1 MPVAPETT
9 RQSPTTL
16 VELIGRET
24 LQTIQDA
31 FATAFDIPTVILDH
45 EGQNV
50 NEITFRVK
58 FCEDLTRRSIAS
70 DRCLTCD
77 VAAMR
82 TSEITHRP
90 TTFECWNGLQDSTV
104 PIVSS
109 DGRLFGHFL
118 AGQVHFSVPD
128 DYGRWRTTAKELGLD
143 EDEYEQAVR
152 DVRVIPEEVYRHRI
166 DCLGILARMIADQA
180 SAALANRI
188 LLDEA
193 LSAHDQTRR
202 MTDELEAIASGVS
215 AISGSDD
222 LYAAVAR
229 LVESARGVV
238 DFDGAAVHVR
248 RSPGADVVP
257 ILLRDDGLV
266 DAEVYRRGVEI
277 ALAASAPAM
286 NDSQRTLAMPLVLDG
301 EALGALVVHR
311 HAPAVFGA
319 HDRDLLTIVGG
330 QVAAAIGVS
339 RLREETQRV
348 LAIAMTRDSEL
359 RQVSADVDGEV
370 ILRRLMDEAV
380 QTLAANDA
388 ALIPRAPG
396 AKALFR
402 DSSNPQERRFD
413 AAFEGAL
420 SRARGSGKVTETRFA
435 GSQIALIMPA
445 AAVGSRVG
453 FDLVMWRH
461 NAWTPLDIEL
471 VRSLAAGVEFVA
483 DAQRRRDASRQG
495 AARQRA
501 LSQLITGLETS
512 GVEGL
517 APLDQLLAEAVGVD
531 RAFRIQRSDLAG
543 IAVARSVDNAGTEMA
558 YPFMLQGDSSLRMP
572 DAIGDHALW
581 DGWGARVL
589 TAIGCDGS
597 EGIICAPIASS
608 THYAALIVET
618 GGRRSDDLRVR
629 LQTAADLIGLAT
641 AGATRGGGLAD
652 GRSFVFEQILL
663 AVNEGRAAVHQAAR
677 DGYFALGGVDLA
689 FDPFASLA
697 AIELPTDR
705 ARYTRCLEAA
715 RWAVDEREAA
725 ERARTT
731 VADARQ
737 QLDRSVA
744 EARQQSDY
752 AHLLMEALGGENPA
766 AAIVSCIASVRG
778 CAVLLEDVDGWPVS
792 GDVAARCGESI
803 DLVADDDALLG
814 RLWLDRFDDVGDMT
828 GERLAATI
836 GLRQTLATA
845 AHHQSIRSALVGA
858 LIDSSEA
865 TSDLH
870 LRCDEIGFDLTVP
883 RRVCVIGVDAS
894 EGSLDQVVRWLSA
907 WLVRQDTVGLVG
919 RRDRNAVLTG
929 PDNPS
934 WFAEVIAAVGD
945 VYPNTYAGLGHVAS
959 GIAGMQRS
967 YISGRQA
974 ADVLRVTGRMG
985 VLEIQDDSLES
996 ILLEAAEPARLVRF
1010 VESVLQ
1016 PLEEYD
1022 ERKGAELLRTLTAAV
1037 DLSWNLQAAA
1047 RSCHVH
1053 VTTFRYR
1060 LARIE
1065 QLIGVELSGAD
1076 GRLTVELALRARRIL
1091 A

>member
-1 MPVAPETT
+1 MSAALETT

-58 FCEDLTRRSIAS
+58 FCEDLTRQSTAS
-70 DRCLTCD
+70 ARCLTCD

-82 TSEITHRP
+82 TSEVTHRP
-90 TTFECWNGLQDSTV
+90 TTFECWNGLYDSTV

-118 AGQVHFSVPD
+118 AGQVHFSAPKE
-128 DYGRWRTTAKELGLD
+128 YGRWRTIARELGLD
-143 EDEYEQAVR
+143 EDEYEQAAR
-152 DVRVIPEEVYRHRI
+152 EIRVISEEVYLHRI

-180 SAALANRI
+180 SAALANRV
-188 LLDEA
+188 LLDDA

-222 LYAAVAR
+222 LFAVVAR
-229 LVESARGVV
+229 LVEAARGVV
-238 DFDGAAVHVR
+238 DFDGAAVYVR
-248 RSPGADVVP
+248 RSPDVDVVP
-257 ILLRDDGLV
+257 ILMRDDGLV
-266 DAEVYRRGVEI
+266 DADVYRRGVEI
-277 ALAASAPAM
+277 ALDGSIPAI
-286 NDSQRTLAMPLVLDG
+286 NGSERTLAMPLVLDG
-301 EALGALVVHR
+301 EALGALIVHR
-311 HAPAVFGA
+311 HAPAVFGS
-319 HDRDLLTIVGG
+319 HERDLLTIVGG

-370 ILRRLMDEAV
+370 ILMRLLAEAV
-380 QTLAANDA
+380 QALAASDA
-388 ALIPRAPG
+388 ALIPRALG
-396 AKALFR
+396 VKTLFR
-402 DSSNPQERRFD
+402 DESRPQERRFD

-420 SRARGSGKVTETRFA
+420 ARARGSGKGAETRFA
-435 GSQIALIMPA
+435 GKQIALIMPA

-453 FDLVMWRH
+453 FDLVIWRDS
-461 NAWTPLDIEL
+461 AWTPLDIEL

-512 GVEGL
+512 GAEGL
-517 APLDQLLAEAVGVD
+517 LSLDQLVADAVGAERVY
-531 RAFRIQRSDLAG
+531 RIQRSDLAG
-543 IAVARSVDNAGTEMA
+543 VAVARSVDNDGVEVA

-572 DAIGDHALW
+572 DAIGDHARW

-589 TAIGCDGS
+589 TAIGCEGS
-597 EGIICAPIASS
+597 EGIVCTPIASS

-618 GGRRSDDLRVR
+618 EGRRSDEVRVR

-641 AGATRGGGLAD
+641 ASDSRVGGLAD

-663 AVNEGRAAVHQAAR
+663 AVNDGRAAVRRAAC
-677 DGYFALGGVDLA
+677 DGYIALGGVDPA

-697 AIELPTDR
+697 EIELPTDR
-705 ARYTRCLEAA
+705 SRFVRCLEAA
-715 RWAVDEREAA
+715 RRAVEEREDA
-725 ERARTT
+725 ERAHVTI
-731 VADARQ
+731 ADARQ

-744 EARQQSDY
+744 EAREQSDY
-752 AHLLMEALGGENPA
+752 AYLLMEAVGGENPA
-766 AAIVSCIASVRG
+766 AAIVFCIASVRG
-778 CAVLLEDVDGWPVS
+778 CAVLLEDVDGWTVS
-792 GDVAARCGESI
+792 GDDVARGGESI
-803 DLVADDDALLG
+803 DLIADDEALLG
-814 RLWLDRFDDVGDMT
+814 RLWLERLDDVANTT

-858 LIDSSEA
+858 LIDSSET
-865 TSDLH
+865 TSDLR
-870 LRCDEIGFDLTVP
+870 LRCDEIGFDLAVP
-883 RRVCVIGVDAS
+883 RRVCVSGVDATG
-894 EGSLDQVVRWLSA
+894 GSVDQVVRWVSA
-907 WLVRQDTVGLVG
+907 WLVRQDDVGLVS
-919 RRDRNAVLTG
+919 RRDRSVVLIG
-929 PDNPS
+929 PENPS
-934 WFAEVIAAVGD
+934 WFAEAIAAVSD

-974 ADVLRVTGRMG
+974 ADVLRVTGRIG

-1010 VESVLQ
+1010 VESVLR

-1022 ERKGAELLRTLTAAV
+1022 ERKSAELLRSLTAAV

-1065 QLIGVELSGAD
+1065 QLIGIDLSGAD
-1076 GRLTVELALRARRIL
+1076 GRLTVELALRARRVL
-1091 A
+1091 S

>member
-45 EGQNV
+45 EGRNV

-82 TSEITHRP
+82 ASEVTHRP

-118 AGQVHFSVPD
+118 AGQVHFSAPTE
-128 DYGRWRTTAKELGLD
+128 YGRWRTTAKELGLD
-143 EDEYEQAVR
+143 EDEYEQAAR
-152 DVRVIPEEVYRHRI
+152 EVRVIPEEVYRHRI

-180 SAALANRI
+180 SAALANRV
-188 LLDEA
+188 LLDAA
-193 LSAHDQTRR
+193 LSAHDQTRQ

-215 AISGSDD
+215 VISGSDD
-222 LYAAVAR
+222 LYATVAR
-229 LVESARGVV
+229 LVEAARSVV

-248 RSPGADVVP
+248 RSPDADVVP
-257 ILLRDDGLV
+257 ILMRDDGLV
-266 DAEVYRRGVEI
+266 DADVYRRGVEV
-277 ALAASAPAM
+277 ALTASAPVI
-286 NDSQRTLAMPLVLDG
+286 NDNQRTLAIPLVLDG
-301 EALGALVVHR
+301 EALGALVMHR
-311 HAPAVFGA
+311 HAPAEFGE

-348 LAIAMTRDSEL
+348 LSIALTRDSEL
-359 RQVSADVDGEV
+359 RQVSADVDGDV
-370 ILRRLMDEAV
+370 ILRHLLAEAT
-380 QTLAANDA
+380 QALDANDA
-388 ALIPRAPG
+388 ALIPRVPN
-396 AKALFR
+396 AKTVFR
-402 DSSNPQERRFD
+402 ETSKLQERRLD

-420 SRARGSGKVTETRFA
+420 SRSRVSGKVVETRLA
-435 GSQIALIMPA
+435 GNEIALIVPA
-445 AAVGSRVG
+445 TAVGSRVG
-453 FDLVMWRH
+453 YDLVIWRQV
-461 NAWTPLDIEL
+461 AWAPLDIQL

-501 LSQLITGLETS
+501 LSQLITGLETHGIDGFVS
-512 GVEGL
+512 
-517 APLDQLLAEAVGVD
+517 LDQLLAEAVGVD
-531 RAFRIQRSDLAG
+531 CAFRVQRSDLDGVA
-543 IAVARSVDNAGTEMA
+543 IARSVGSEGTELT
-558 YPFMLQGDSSLRMP
+558 YPFMLQGHSSLRVPEVM
-572 DAIGDHALW
+572 GDHALW

-589 TAIGCDGS
+589 EAIGRN
-597 EGIICAPIASS
+597 EGDSAICAPISASS
-608 THYAALIVET
+608 NYAALIAVTEV
-618 GGRRSDDLRVR
+618 RRSDEVRVR
-629 LQTAADLIGLAT
+629 LQTVADLIGLAT
-641 AGATRGGGLAD
+641 TGNGHGD
-652 GRSFVFEQILL
+652 GVLDGKSLVFEQILMS
-663 AVNEGRAAVHQAAR
+663 AGDGRAALRRVAR
-677 DGYFALGGVDLA
+677 DGYFALGGVDTA

-715 RWAVDEREAA
+715 RSVVREREDS
-725 ERARTT
+725 ERAQMT
-731 VADARQ
+731 VANARQ
-737 QLDRSVA
+737 QRDLAVA
-744 EARQQSDY
+744 EARQQSNFT
-752 AHLLMEALGGENPA
+752 HLLMEALGGEDPA
-766 AAIVSCIASVRG
+766 AAIVSCIARIRG
-778 CAVLLEDVDGWPVS
+778 CAVLLEDTDGWPVS
-792 GDVAARCGESI
+792 GDDAARCGESI
-803 DLVADDDALLG
+803 DLFGDDEVLLG
-814 RLWLDRFDDVGDMT
+814 RLWLERLDGVGDAT

-845 AHHQSIRSALVGA
+845 AHHQSIRAALVGA
-858 LIDSSEA
+858 LIESNDVTA
-865 TSDLH
+865 DLQ
-870 LRCDEIGFDLTVP
+870 LRCDEIGFDSTVP
-883 RRVCVIGVDAS
+883 CRACVIGVDTA
-894 EGSLDQVVRWLSA
+894 EGSLEAVVRWLSE
-907 WLVRQDTVGLVG
+907 WLLRQDTVGLVG
-919 RRDRNAVLTG
+919 RRDRNAVLIG
-929 PDNPS
+929 PDDPS
-934 WFAEVIAAVGD
+934 WFAEAIAAVGG
-945 VYPNTYAGLGHVAS
+945 VHPNSYAGLGHVAS
-959 GIAGMQRS
+959 GISGIQRS
-967 YISGRQA
+967 YVSGRQA

-1010 VESVLQ
+1010 VDSVLQ
-1016 PLEEYD
+1016 PIEEYD
-1022 ERKGAELLRTLTAAV
+1022 ARKGAELLRTLTAAV

-1065 QLIGVELSGAD
+1065 QLIGIDLSGAD
-1076 GRLTVELALRARRIL
+1076 GRLTAELALRARRVL